1 MSYLA
6 TYLGRLDPVLLDP
19 TVIEVSIL
27 PDGTVWAERAGDIH
41 MAPAPKSA
49 FPREQVRD
57 LAAQIANSTNNRF
70 TETSPLVSATVTYQ
84 GLSLRA
90 QIVGTPASP
99 SGTTLSFR
107 VFRPEVQTAPRTFEF
122 LQRGAGNSD
131 EEHRKLV
138 AEVVEV
144 GQTGTVD
151 ALLKLLV
158 AHRFNVIVSGGTST
172 GKTELGRRLLD
183 LVHDDERIVTIED
196 SLELRPRQRNSV
208 CLLASREEGT
218 ERSANHLLQA
228 TLRLRPDRIILGELR
243 GLEAATFLDA
253 INTGHAGSFTTIH
266 AQSARKALDRL
277 ALLVMASGTRLGY
290 AEVIRYLEGSIDVIV
305 QMGRDGEKRGVVEVW
320 MPGSNRPEGASLLD
334 RLAGARRSA

>member
-27 PDGTVWAERAGDIH
+27 PDGTVWVERGGDIH
-41 MAPAPKSA
+41 MSPAPKSA
-49 FPREQVRD
+49 LPPQQVRD

-70 TETSPLVSATVTYQ
+70 TETSPLVSATVDYH

-90 QIVGTPASP
+90 QIVGAPASP

-107 VFRPEVQTAPRTFEF
+107 VFRPEVHSAPRTFDF
-122 LQRGAGNSD
+122 LRRGKGNSND
-131 EEHRKLV
+131 ERRALV
-138 AEVVEV
+138 AEVVEA
-144 GQTGTVD
+144 GQTGSVD
-151 ALLKLLV
+151 DLLKLLV
-158 AHRFNVIVSGGTST
+158 AHRLNVIVSGGTST

-183 LVHDDERIVTIED
+183 LVHDDERIITIED

-208 CLLASREEGT
+208 CLLASREEGS
-218 ERSANHLLQA
+218 ERAANLLLQA

-243 GLEAATFLDA
+243 GLEASTFLDA

-266 AQSARKALDRL
+266 AQSAHKALDRL

-290 AEVIRYLEGSIDVIV
+290 AEVIRYLEGSVDVIV
-305 QMGRDGEKRGVVEVW
+305 QMGRDGERRGVVEVW
-320 MPGSNRPEGASLLD
+320 VPGEDRLQEASLLD
-334 RLAGARRSA
+334 HLAAARRST